1 MGGGGGRGDPRTNDA
16 RRSDRHR
23 GPLQMTQITKNPIM
37 GQLEL
42 ATKLVTNDGRL
53 VPAALSTTSNIVT
66 RDAIASSVF
75 RPGWNQPTMTLK
87 ELGGW
92 ELANALRRL
101 EIQRILEASNIYRPR
116 RYDQFK
122 RDRMEDDDALVEA
135 LARLDRE
142 WDDWKEENLRGSRNK
157 DGERGR
163 NF

>member
-75 RPGWNQPTMTLK
+75 RLGWNQPTMTLE
-87 ELGGW
+87 ELGGQ
-92 ELANALRRL
+92 ELADALRRAQVRDTTYFGGEQHL
-101 EIQRILEASNIYRPR
+101 QAQEVRSVQEGQDGGQRHPR
-116 RYDQFK
+116 GGVGKVGQG
-122 RDRMEDDDALVEA
+122 M
-135 LARLDRE
+135 
-142 WDDWKEENLRGSRNK
+142 G
-157 DGERGR
+157 
-163 NF
+163 